1 MNGSAALDTGSA
13 LPEVLI
19 KRKKLLK
26 LHTGGRRFLT
36 QTSGEKGRVYVYE
49 DYGNHGYPEKDSD
62 LRLWDGRDGGSG
74 RIILLYRRKGGEGW

>member
-36 QTSGEKGRVYVYE
+36 QTWGEKGRVSVYE
-49 DYGNHGYPEKDSD
+49 NFGSHAD

>member
-1 MNGSAALDTGSA
+1 MRYGTPENFSASRLFSLAGWYDRTDPASRVEMNGSAALDTGSA

-36 QTSGEKGRVYVYE
+36 QISLGEKGTVYVYG
-49 DYGNHGYPEKDSD
+49 D
-62 LRLWDGRDGGSG
+62 
-74 RIILLYRRKGGEGW
+74 